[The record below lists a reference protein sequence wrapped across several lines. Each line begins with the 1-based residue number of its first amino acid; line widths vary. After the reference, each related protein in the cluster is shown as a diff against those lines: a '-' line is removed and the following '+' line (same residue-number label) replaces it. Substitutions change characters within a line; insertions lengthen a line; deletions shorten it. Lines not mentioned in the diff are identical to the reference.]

1 MARVVGI
8 ALMLVGAFVVV
19 SGLTLPLWGEMDLAP
34 SDKVYVGLIYAV
46 LGLAVAGAGL
56 ALSRRGNR

>member
-1 MARVVGI
+1 
-8 ALMLVGAFVVV
+8 MLVGAFVVV

-46 LGLAVAGAGL
+46 LGLAVAGVGVGL
-56 ALSRRGNR
+56 FRLGRR